1 MGDFQLQYDTA
12 IGMAKKHEGNADD
25 IEENAKTL
33 VTSLDG
39 GEGAPFILSALAALA
54 KASGELATVNDSS
67 GTLLRRVVDVNKGI
81 DDEVEG
87 DFRSLEEEIPS

>member
-12 IGMAKKHEGNADD
+12 IDMAKKHETNADD
-25 IEENAKTL
+25 IEGHSSSL

-39 GEGAPFILSALAALA
+39 GEGAPFILAALSNLA
-54 KASGELATVNDSS
+54 TASGQVATVNDAA
-67 GTLLRRVVDVNKGI
+67 GALLRKVVDVNKGV

-87 DFRSLEEEIPS
+87 DFRSLEEEIP